1 MKKQILITSAVLF
14 LFSCTY
20 IIHPKAR
27 AKVNGATN
35 SSEITLLPSGTNP
48 EKITVKDPSK
58 PIDITFNSDN
68 YFYLI
73 TQEKEGFVKQYNVVI
88 PTKFNPVKILDA
100 AISIALITAA
110 IVVRGENEDPT
121 LNLYAGALG
130 ILWFN
135 GVISPSKTYD
145 TKFTLP
151 EMTPYV
157 KRKEDQRYLYI
168 NNMGLNI
175 ESENFVINY
184 YKNWKKFNEGTSI
197 SGSRET
203 LRESVAY
210 DNTIFTEGMNEVL
223 TNCDFTD
230 TTRKIFSTSYNSY
243 LLEATIKKIEYNIIY
258 YRMQNSTMT
267 IEWLLK
273 DYMSRETVAKY
284 STKETSDFIPL
295 GDDYI
300 KDGIVNCLEKSMFQ
314 LLKMPDFQEK
324 MKTIDNKE
332 VEKKWDLISIKN
344 KGKNPTDLP
353 SFVKAS
359 FIIKLKEGHG
369 SAIAISEDGYAL
381 SNYHVVGN
389 NDSVEV
395 IFSDGKSIN
404 AKVIR
409 TNPKYDLALIKIN
422 GKTFAPPLVDVNITN
437 EIATEVVAIGT
448 PTDIELG
455 QTITKGIISGFRK
468 NDDHNLIQTDA
479 KVSPG
484 NSGGALI
491 NVSNGQLVGVVNAKI
506 IGFGIEGIAFAIPVS
521 ILESALKIKFI

>member
-1 MKKQILITSAVLF
+1 MKKEILISSVLF
-14 LFSCTY
+14 LLYSCTY

-27 AKVNGATN
+27 AKVNGATS
-35 SSEITLLPSGTNP
+35 SSEITLLPSGSNP
-48 EKITVKDPSK
+48 EKVIVKDATK
-58 PIDITFNSDN
+58 PIDMTFSSVES
-68 YFYLI
+68 FYLI

-88 PTKFNPVKILDA
+88 PTKFNPVKLLDA
-100 AISIALITAA
+100 VISVAWITAA
-110 IVVRGENEDPT
+110 IVIRGDNEDPT
-121 LNLYAGALG
+121 LNLYAAAIG
-130 ILWFN
+130 ILWMN
-135 GVISPSKTYD
+135 GVWSPSKTYD
-145 TKFTLP
+145 VKFSLP

-168 NNMGLNI
+168 YNMGLNI
-175 ESENFVINY
+175 ESEDFVVNY
-184 YKNWKKFNEGTSI
+184 YKNWKKFQAGTAVA
-197 SGSRET
+197 GARET
-203 LRESVAY
+203 LRESVSY

-243 LLEATIKKIEYNIIY
+243 LLEATIKKIEYNVIY
-258 YRMQNSTMT
+258 YKMQNSTMT
-267 IEWLLK
+267 IDWQLK

-284 STKETSDFIPL
+284 STTETSDFIPL

-314 LLKMPDFQEK
+314 LLELPDFQLK
-324 MKTIDNKE
+324 MKTVDNKE
-332 VEKKWDLISIKN
+332 VEKKWDLITIKN

-359 FIIKLKEGHG
+359 LIIKLKEGHG
-369 SAIAISEDGYAL
+369 SGIVISEDGYAL

-395 IFSDGKSIN
+395 IFSDGKSTN

-409 TNPKYDLALIKIN
+409 SNPKYDLALIKIS
-422 GKTFAPPLVDVNITN
+422 GKSFAPPLVDVNITN

-521 ILESALKIKFI
+521 IIESALKIKFN